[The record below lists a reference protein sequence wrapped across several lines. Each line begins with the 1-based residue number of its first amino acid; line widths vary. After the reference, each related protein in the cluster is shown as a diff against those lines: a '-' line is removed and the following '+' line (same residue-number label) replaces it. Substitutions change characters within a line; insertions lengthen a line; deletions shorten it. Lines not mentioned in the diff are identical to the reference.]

1 MQLGLRVGRRF
12 PPRSHARQG
21 QREQVEPPGLSVQGR
36 YREHDATQPVTRG
49 GPRGRACAGKCPW
62 PASLAGV
69 SLLSAE
75 VVTTSGAVCLGVSRW
90 GCCWR
95 AVLPGLCSGSRCV
108 GPDARWALRDCT
120 SGLAQLKIL
129 RVTSDALKTL
139 ITQLSFG
146 IAGGSG
152 TLPCGYGNPWCLV
165 PCIKWGRSV
174 RAVSPPHPQTHG
186 RGSKAAQELAERL
199 AGKFKHSSSRRWN
212 DVQGSTVSS
221 IIE

>member
-90 GCCWR
+90 GRCWR

-146 IAGGSG
+146 ISGGWFWDPPLWIRKSVVLGPLHKMGQIGACGQPPTSPDSRPRIEGSAG
-152 TLPCGYGNPWCLV
+152 TCR
-165 PCIKWGRSV
+165 K
-174 RAVSPPHPQTHG
+174 T
-186 RGSKAAQELAERL
+186 RG
-199 AGKFKHSSSRRWN
+199 
-212 DVQGSTVSS
+212 
-221 IIE
+221 